1 MSHSELEPSGG
12 SAAAQGREPLEEYI
26 ADVSRWVAAAL
37 SGVVPEQWD
46 VPRVLRESM
55 EYSLQAGGKRLRPL
69 LVTAACEALGGSR
82 EAALPVAAAIEMV
95 HTYSL
100 IHDDLP
106 HDG

>member
-46 VPRVLRESM
+46 VP
-55 EYSLQAGGKRLRPL
+55 
-69 LVTAACEALGGSR
+69 GS
-82 EAALPVAAAIEMV
+82 
-95 HTYSL
+95 
-100 IHDDLP
+100 
-106 HDG
+106 